1 MDGIHSMQILYKGDN
16 GELLLFFMFS
26 WQHFATAASPPFPPA
41 PPCTTLAMV
50 SYFVCSMKSLPPTEM
65 LPQLSIESRFCLSC
79 VCFGIY
85 TQKLYPVFWLHLL
98 EDQIMLSCLWKK
110 STPLDLPL
118 QDSLW
123 TRSVLLGWS
132 SWKLR
137 FKLSFK
143 MSV

>member
-16 GELLLFFMFS
+16 GELLLFS
-26 WQHFATAASPPFPPA
+26 WQHFATAVSPSSLLPFPAMVLLCMTDEIIASCGTASPTFTLKPFQSV
-41 PPCTTLAMV
+41 M
-50 SYFVCSMKSLPPTEM
+50 
-65 LPQLSIESRFCLSC
+65 CLLWNIYK
-79 VCFGIY
+79 GIIS
-85 TQKLYPVFWLHLL
+85 WLHLL
-98 EDQIMLSCLWKK
+98 EVSHGAAQIMLSCLWKK
-110 STPLDLPL
+110 STQLDLPL

-123 TRSVLLGWS
+123 MRSVLLGWS